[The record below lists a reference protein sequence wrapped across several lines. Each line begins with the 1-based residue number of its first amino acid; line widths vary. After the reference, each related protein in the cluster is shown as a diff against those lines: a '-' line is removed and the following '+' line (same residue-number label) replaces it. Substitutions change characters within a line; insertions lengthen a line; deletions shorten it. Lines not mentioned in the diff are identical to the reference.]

1 MQNALRVG
9 TRMSERRV
17 AFVTGASAGI
27 GAATARALGALGWSV
42 GIGARRTERLEAV
55 AADIDAAGGHAF
67 AHVLDVSDPASLQ
80 KFFDAAEQALGPVD
94 VLVNNA
100 GVCHP
105 GLLHEVAPEDLED
118 ELKTN
123 LLGPILLSRLAIKSL
138 LARSA
143 PGDVVFVSSENAVRP
158 RTFQVGYT
166 STKTGMEAVAAVLRM
181 ELERTGIRATVVRPG
196 PTGTE
201 FGHDWEPEVIQRLVE
216 SWKYWGLYRYMD
228 SLPPE
233 SVAHA
238 VKTVVTAPAGTH
250 FDCIEVMPQ
259 PPAET

>member
-1 MQNALRVG
+1 MNNAPPTGSSMAESRV
-9 TRMSERRV
+9 V
-17 AFVTGASAGI
+17 FVTGASSGI

-42 GIGARRTERLEAV
+42 AIGARRAERLEPV
-55 AADIDAAGGHAF
+55 AADIEAAGGRAF
-67 AHVLDVSDPASLQ
+67 AHALDVADSASLQ
-80 KFFDAAEQALGPVD
+80 SFFEAAEQALGPVD

-105 GLLHEVAPEDLED
+105 GLLHEVEPEDLED

-123 LLGPILLSRLAIKSL
+123 LLGPLLLSRLAVQSL
-138 LARSA
+138 LARRA
-143 PGDVVFVSSENAVRP
+143 PGDLVFVSSENAVRP

-166 STKTGMEAVAAVLRM
+166 ATKTGMEAVAAVLRM

-201 FGHDWEPEVIQRLVE
+201 FGHDWEPELIQRLLE
-216 SWKYWGLYRYMD
+216 SWQYWGLYRYAD
-228 SLPPE
+228 GLPPE

-238 VKTVVTAPAGTH
+238 VKTVVTAPPGTH

-259 PPAET
+259 PPAEA